1 VLVVEAAVVL
11 VVVEVTIADA
21 GLLTAGVTAGAAA
34 LEDGSWSRVPNI
46 AELRCWTL
54 CSGTW
59 LAVDAG
65 TDVIVIVTVSE
76 TAVVAVG
83 VISAGVVVIVSVA
96 VE

>member
-1 VLVVEAAVVL
+1 MLVVEAAVVL

-34 LEDGSWSRVPNI
+34 LEDGSWSLVPNI

-54 CSGTW
+54 CGGTW
-59 LAVDAG
+59 LAVGIGADVV
-65 TDVIVIVTVSE
+65 VIVVSSE
-76 TAVVAVG
+76 TDVVAVG